1 MKESELKQEH
11 MKARLKLVRDLE
23 TRVWHYP
30 QILELVLAFWLLTK
44 EVSVSKWYPSITFVL
59 PEFVHRGGGQ
69 S

>member
-1 MKESELKQEH
+1 MQEGGI
-11 MKARLKLVRDLE
+11 
-23 TRVWHYP
+23 P

-44 EVSVSKWYPSITFVL
+44 EVSVSKWYPSITSVL

>member
-1 MKESELKQEH
+1 MQEGGI
-11 MKARLKLVRDLE
+11 
-23 TRVWHYP
+23 P

-44 EVSVSKWYPSITFVL
+44 EVSVSKWYPSIMSVL